1 MWLIPLKDRVIVRDF
16 RIRLVFRQFE
26 RSRCEGVESELVV
39 GNLMRNEELLDQAW
53 MDVNTVDYV
62 EKTSRGL

>member
-16 RIRLVFRQFE
+16 RIQLVFRQFE